1 MKKRGKN
8 RAKNQMQK
16 LKSLKPKTKV
26 ANVEIGVSNEY
37 SSAVDR
43 RIESVRY
50 TQVSTYTT

>member
-37 SSAVDR
+37 SSAVDT

-50 TQVSTYTT
+50 TQVSTFTT